1 MSTAPD
7 PDRRAESVAGIR
19 TIFGKEMR
27 GGLEAGHQHMSW
39 SSTPVPRCPACVE
52 WAKESLAQIKNPR
65 DLLTDEQN
73 AKLNEDLAEMSRLRR
88 RAEAASRGIPLC

>member
-1 MSTAPD
+1 MVGPMS
-7 PDRRAESVAGIR
+7 AESIAGIR

-52 WAKESLAQIKNPR
+52 WAKELAHIDGQ
-65 DLLTDEQN
+65 D
-73 AKLNEDLAEMSRLRR
+73 A
-88 RAEAASRGIPLC
+88 